1 MRARRYAFTTLVF
14 ALAATSP
21 AAFAQQ
27 TCDGY
32 FTASQS
38 LGPLLTKTYTAM
50 SPKNLETLKVL
61 LPELETAVNA
71 LPAQEVKPE
80 VCGGN
85 HINAYTAYQNAQLNF
100 QRARGVDIGFP
111 ANFPIVKQPELNHSG
126 IAYTTGWIKYELKDF
141 TGALAAFEKGLLMF
155 PHNPELQTEKL
166 ATLTELKR
174 YADVVAYTEAVIA
187 NSYTL
192 SDETRAKVW
201 QARAV
206 GFIGMKDNKAADEA
220 LTVSIRYYNTEDART
235 LQSSVRAALGT
246 LN

>member
-1 MRARRYAFTTLVF
+1 MRARHYAFTTHVF
-14 ALAATSP
+14 AAAVAAPTSI
-21 AAFAQQ
+21 AQQ

-32 FTASQS
+32 FTASQA
-38 LGPLLTKTYTAM
+38 LGPVLTKAYTAM
-50 SPKNLETLKVL
+50 SPKNLETLKTL
-61 LPELETAVNA
+61 LPELEKALNA

-111 ANFPIVKQPELNHSG
+111 ANLPIVKQPDLNHSG
-126 IAYTTGWIKYELKDF
+126 VAYATGWIRYELKDY

-155 PHNPELQTEKL
+155 PHNTELQTEKL

-174 YADVVAYTEAVIA
+174 YADVIAYSETVIA
-187 NSYTL
+187 DSYTL

-206 GFIGMKDNKAADEA
+206 GLIGMKDNKAADEA
-220 LTVSIRYYNTEDART
+220 LTVAIRYYNTEEART

-246 LN
+246 SN